1 MRQILLI
8 VTACVGLLLVLIGAK
23 VMLEDRCAPL
33 TSGIHGALGQRGVQV
48 YLLGSS
54 HTRQGYDIATL
65 ERLTGTKD
73 FAVAYDGLDPA
84 GMVPLV
90 RALLPVWDRTRP
102 TGPRLL
108 VLEAYSA
115 NLARIPELEEPR
127 LFFDAPPR
135 TKLEIARNYLKSH
148 PHRAGAW
155 LDLLVLATN
164 RGTETILT
172 YPMLDSLTNRFSYNG
187 GYRGKTVAG
196 FPGQFSQLAIQMPRR
211 VADPVQVAAMAELVS
226 LAKQHGVAVMLVEPP
241 MPAPVE
247 AQPGI
252 QAMQRQFRK
261 LAAELAVVY
270 VQGADGFSTNDAA
283 MFADSNHL
291 STAGR
296 EAYTARFAGVVN
308 GWLHGH
314 CSADC
319 N

>member
-8 VTACVGLLLVLIGAK
+8 VTACLGLLLVLIGAK

-33 TSGIHGALGQRGVQV
+33 TSGIHGALKQRGVQV

-54 HTRQGYDIATL
+54 HTRQGYDIAAL
-65 ERLTGTKD
+65 ERLTGTKA
-73 FAVAYDGLDPA
+73 FAVAYDGLDSA

-90 RALLPVWDRTRP
+90 RALLPVWDRTRAP
-102 TGPRLL
+102 GPRLL

-135 TKLEIARNYLKSH
+135 TKLEIARNYLQSH

-155 LDLLVLATN
+155 MDLWVLAAN

-172 YPMLDSLTNRFSYNG
+172 YPMLDSLTNGLSYNG
-187 GYRGKTVAG
+187 GYSGKTVAG
-196 FPGQFSQLAIQMPRR
+196 FPAQFSHLAIPMPRR
-211 VADPVQVAAMAELVS
+211 VANPVQVAALAELVS
-226 LAKQHGVAVMLVEPP
+226 LAKQHQVAVMLVEPP

-247 AQPGI
+247 AQAPI
-252 QAMQRQFRK
+252 QALQRQFR
-261 LAAELAVVY
+261 ELAEEQGVVY
-270 VQGADGFSTNDAA
+270 VQGADGFSTDDPA
-283 MFADSNHL
+283 MFSDSNHL

-296 EAYTARFAGVVN
+296 EAYTARFATVVN
-308 GWLHGH
+308 EWLHG
-314 CSADC
+314 ALQR
-319 N
+319 